1 MIVEDTAHVDDA
13 PAAAPEPPSATATP
27 LDAGLRAHA
36 IHEARLEF
44 TGSGGDYFR
53 LWIANTLL
61 TLLTLGIY
69 SAWAKVRKMRW
80 FAQHTRLLG
89 DGFDFHAEPR
99 RILAGR
105 VLALALLLAYSHAF
119 DWSRYAGLAIVAL
132 LCAVGPL
139 LFASAQR
146 FRLANTSWRGL
157 RFGFDASVA
166 QVYAVCLPAIV
177 LWTWGSVWLAF
188 VDHKGPLAA
197 VAAAVPGVL
206 LVLGFPFIH
215 ARLKQLQH
223 RRAFFG
229 GLRFDF
235 EPAGWAFFRVYLAAL
250 GFLALGGFVGGA
262 IGGIAAAIDLLPL
275 SKAASA
281 FLVGGI
287 VMLVAYTV
295 AWPYFAARL
304 QRIVWER
311 TRCGPLRFRG
321 EMRAWPLMRLVFGR
335 TLLTVLSLG
344 LYWPFAA
351 VAIAR
356 YRVQSLVVESD
367 EPLADVTRQIA
378 APVAGSRAAGDAAAD
393 FFGLDLGW

>member
-1 MIVEDTAHVDDA
+1 
-13 PAAAPEPPSATATP
+13 
-27 LDAGLRAHA
+27 
-36 IHEARLEF
+36 
-44 TGSGGDYFR
+44 
-53 LWIANTLL
+53 
-61 TLLTLGIY
+61 
-69 SAWAKVRKMRW
+69 MRW

-105 VLALALLLAYSHAF
+105 VLAIALLLAYSHAF

-132 LCAVGPL
+132 LCAIGPL

-157 RFGFDASVA
+157 RFGFDATLA

-188 VDHKGPLAA
+188 VDHEGPLAA
-197 VAAAVPGVL
+197 FATGVPGLL

-215 ARLKQLQH
+215 ARLKRLQH
-223 RRAFFG
+223 QRAFFG

-235 EPAGWAFFRVYLAAL
+235 EPAGWAFFRIYLAAV
-250 GFLALGGFVGGA
+250 GFMALGGFIGGA
-262 IGGIAAAIDLLPL
+262 LGGVVAATGLISM
-275 SKAASA
+275 SKATSA
-281 FLVGGI
+281 FLVGAI
-287 VMLVAYTV
+287 VMVIAYTL

-304 QRIVWER
+304 QRVVWES
-311 TRCGPLRFRG
+311 TRCGPLGFRG
-321 EMRAWPLMRLVFGR
+321 EMQAWPLFRLVFGR
-335 TLLTVLSLG
+335 TLLVVLSLG

-367 EPLADVTRQIA
+367 EPLAEVSRQLV
-378 APVAGSRAAGDAAAD
+378 APVDGAHGAGDAAAD